1 MRGRGCRA
9 LVVDVDPGRLQLARS
24 VGATPLEG
32 DATAL
37 ASLVAGA
44 TDGDM
49 ADIVFE
55 ASGNAH
61 ATAMTTDLV
70 AHTGRIVLVGWN
82 SGPVPLDTVALMRK
96 EVDLLGSRNSFDA
109 FPAVLQLL
117 ADGIIDPD
125 VLITHRFDLAATSE
139 ALTILDD
146 GHEPAVKVLIT
157 SP

>member
-1 MRGRGCRA
+1 
-9 LVVDVDPGRLQLARS
+9 VDDADPGRLQLARS

-32 DATAL
+32 DAATL
-37 ASLVAGA
+37 ASLVGGA
-44 TDGDM
+44 TGGDM
-49 ADIVFE
+49 ADAVFE
-55 ASGNAH
+55 VSGNAR

-96 EVDLLGSRNSFDA
+96 EVDLVGSRNSFDA

-117 ADGIIDPD
+117 ADGIVDPD
-125 VLITHRFDLAATSE
+125 ALITHRFELAAASD
-139 ALTILDD
+139 ALSILDA
-146 GHEPAVKVLIT
+146 GREPAVKVLIT